1 MRRNIRR
8 NSENTAGSCVRV
20 SIKHQTA
27 GSPLGQHI
35 AGCLFTSL
43 PSHLLSLPASANR
56 HINVP
61 SSRLHPPP
69 ICLTTSH
76 LCGRFFFLP
85 RQSTCGIVGNKC
97 ASYDVCFGGPH
108 PGWARHLWWR
118 YRHVARTDLSLGRGG
133 GNKTSLMSKQEA
145 PSQRFGI
152 VLLFIENLTS
162 AKTHFSWK
170 K

>member
-8 NSENTAGSCVRV
+8 NGENTAGSCVGV

-61 SSRLHPPP
+61 SSRLHPLP
-69 ICLTTSH
+69 ICLPPDARRSYHFASVWT
-76 LCGRFFFLP
+76 FFFFYLGSP
-85 RQSTCGIVGNKC
+85 RAASLEINAHLMMSALVACIHAGRDTSDGDIVTW
-97 ASYDVCFGGPH
+97 P
-108 PGWARHLWWR
+108 R
-118 YRHVARTDLSLGRGG
+118 
-133 GNKTSLMSKQEA
+133 
-145 PSQRFGI
+145 
-152 VLLFIENLTS
+152 LTF
-162 AKTHFSWK
+162 H
-170 K
+170 